1 MSEITGISRGEVDLD
16 GSIGIGFDAKRVLKA
31 RQND

>member
-1 MSEITGISRGEVDLD
+1 MSELRGLTRGEVDLD